1 MIGENNEKQ
10 RGNKE
15 GSMRYCVHVNT
26 VTVTETKAGKVKTV
40 YVTAEHT
47 LLERGRQ
54 IWDRLRK
61 AVSGKNWL
69 SLAKLE
75 MDLIRDVFIR
85 AAMILETNTQVTIR
99 YSIPF

>member
-1 MIGENNEKQ
+1 MIGENDEKQ

-47 LLERGRQ
+47 PLERGRQ
-54 IWDRLRK
+54 I
-61 AVSGKNWL
+61 
-69 SLAKLE
+69 
-75 MDLIRDVFIR
+75 
-85 AAMILETNTQVTIR
+85 
-99 YSIPF
+99 